1 MRETILDTN
10 SQESSRVVESPKEER
25 KVNLEVAEVELEDS
39 EEPMNNQM
47 NENSTAQIALLND
60 L

>member
-10 SQESSRVVESPKEER
+10 SQESSRVVESPQEER

>member
-10 SQESSRVVESPKEER
+10 SQESSRVVESPQEER
-25 KVNLEVAEVELEDS
+25 KVNIEVAEVELEDS